1 MARRPPIDR
10 TLREARDALD
20 LEQQALADALG
31 VTARTLS
38 RWEHGLAIPQRGA
51 RPGIVAE
58 LARLDPAVAAKVA
71 DALGVEG
78 PASTARRDDAP
89 SVEALDAAVYLAA
102 DTLGVAAAPLRPV
115 LARFLLHLAASG
127 ITPDDARARLTAR

>member
-38 RWEHGLAIPQRGA
+38 RWEHGLAIPQRNA

-58 LARLDPAVAAKVA
+58 LARLDPTVAAKVA
-71 DALGVEG
+71 EALGVEG

-89 SVEALDAAVYLAA
+89 TVEALDASVYLAA
-102 DTLGVAAAPLRPV
+102 DALGVSAAQLRPV

-127 ITPDDARARLTAR
+127 IALDDARARLTSK